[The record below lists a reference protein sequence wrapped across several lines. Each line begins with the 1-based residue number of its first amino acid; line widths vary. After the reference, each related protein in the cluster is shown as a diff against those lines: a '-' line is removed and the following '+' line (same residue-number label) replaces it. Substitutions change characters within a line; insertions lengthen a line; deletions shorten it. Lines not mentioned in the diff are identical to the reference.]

1 MENWLKVCILVVIAA
16 STTGNEEVS
25 PAKLLFSK
33 QILNKYLVEGMD
45 IVIKYVYPILNFF
58 LMIGLLFSTKS

>member
-1 MENWLKVCILVVIAA
+1 VIASA
-16 STTGNEEVS
+16 TAGNEEAS

-45 IVIKYVYPILNFF
+45 IVIKYRNLISL
-58 LMIGLLFSTKS
+58 